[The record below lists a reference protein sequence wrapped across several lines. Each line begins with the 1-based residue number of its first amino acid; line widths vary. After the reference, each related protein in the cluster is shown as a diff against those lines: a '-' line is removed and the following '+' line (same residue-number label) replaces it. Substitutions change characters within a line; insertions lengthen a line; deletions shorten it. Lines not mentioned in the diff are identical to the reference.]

1 MIGFLYRK
9 TKCYLTLH
17 RHRVQWRKL
26 NAHNR
31 TIASTFFPIDKVKV
45 GKFTYGDLH
54 IQSQNDEGEGLE
66 IGHYC
71 SIARGV
77 CFLLGGNHY
86 YKRFTTYPFKAI
98 FIGDHIIET
107 TTKGKIIVGDDVW
120 IGVEAFIMP
129 GVKIGQGAV
138 IAAKSVVTKDVP
150 PYAIVGGNPAT
161 IIKYRFSDE
170 VIEKLLQIDFS
181 EIEPQTILDNAKA
194 YEQEDDFEKM
204 LCLLKLKST
213 D

>member
-1 MIGFLYRK
+1 MR
-9 TKCYLTLH
+9 LH

-129 GVKIGQGAV
+129 GVKIGQGAIV
-138 IAAKSVVTKDVP
+138 AARSVVTKDVP
-150 PYAIVGGNPAT
+150 PYAIVGGNPAA
-161 IIKYRFSDE
+161 IIKYRFPYE
-170 VIEKLLQIDFS
+170 VIEKLLRIDFS
-181 EIEPQTILDNAKA
+181 KIEPQTILENAKA
-194 YEQEDDFEKM
+194 YEKENDFEEI
-204 LCLLKLKST
+204 LSLLKLKST
-213 D
+213 NE